1 MANSCRRGLSSFSR
15 VQISSSL
22 FRFVWFLVHDWGLPT
37 NVEKWLITP
46 PLNNQGV
53 VNNVFQWIMKRI
65 FMCDWFLLD
74 YVLVVVLCLLA
85 SCVLF
90 LSFTF
95 IYFHFISFHFTPF
108 PFISSYLF
116 SAHFIASRFISS
128 LSFTFISFH
137 FINYPRS
144 CRFRRSHGSVLE
156 CGSVAKEIRERIK
169 GGERKIKGKAKESPK
184 SMSGWNSWLAV
195 LHHWG
200 HQ

>member
-108 PFISSYLF
+108 PFIFILSIFSSF
-116 SAHFIASRFISS
+116 HR
-128 LSFTFISFH
+128 ISFH
-137 FINYPRS
+137 FLSFIYFHILS
-144 CRFRRSHGSVLE
+144 FHQL
-156 CGSVAKEIRERIK
+156 
-169 GGERKIKGKAKESPK
+169 SPV
-184 SMSGWNSWLAV
+184 MSI
-195 LHHWG
+195 
-200 HQ
+200 